1 MTLVART
8 DSVEAT
14 RDVGAALAELAEPG
28 DLILLAGD
36 LGAGKTAF
44 TQGFGRG
51 LGIEERIT
59 SPTFTLA
66 REYDGGRLLLHH
78 IDVYRLEQLE
88 DIFDVGLPELLDD
101 GGAILVEWGDV
112 VAPAMPPDFLEV
124 RMAFGDGDDDRLLVF
139 APTGTRWQAR
149 TRLLGDVLSRWLDKN
164 GEEAPC

>member
-14 RDVGAALAELAEPG
+14 RELGAALAELAEPG

-139 APTGTRWQAR
+139 VPTGSRWQAR
-149 TRLLGDVLSRWLDKN
+149 TRLLGDVLSRWLDTN
-164 GEEAPC
+164 GKEAPC